1 MNFIE
6 GTSYISRSVRS
17 RLRGFPNKKVLVL
30 EGGGMRGIFT
40 VGVLQAFTEHG
51 FNPWK
56 LIIGAS
62 AGALNGIVYAANQIH
77 IARDAFFSELTCGH
91 FIRISNIFRPE
102 KHILN
107 LDWMTD
113 YIISG
118 DEPLNI
124 KRLRTMACPVLLA
137 ATRFFRDAP
146 PDILFLNSKTDNLSD
161 AMKATAAMPFFYRGF
176 VPYGKDL
183 LIDGGVLDAIPFE
196 KALEMGFEEKDI
208 LVVLTRPKGYRKYTD
223 SFWVNMLYE
232 TYYRDEQYSFL
243 LSALQGHYDAYNRK
257 LDKLER
263 HHSIDVIYPP
273 RHFKINRLS
282 KNEQKIVE
290 GFEQGV
296 SAAKSYLHKK
306 HIRHE

>member
-6 GTSYISRSVRS
+6 GISYISRSVRT

-40 VGVLQAFTEHG
+40 VGVLQAFTEQG

-62 AGALNGIVYAANQIH
+62 AGALNGIVYAANQIY
-77 IARDAFFSELTCGH
+77 IARDAFFSELACGRL
-91 FIRISNIFRPE
+91 IRITNVFRPE

-107 LDWMTD
+107 LDWMID
-113 YIISG
+113 YIIAG

-124 KRLRTMACPVLLA
+124 RRLRTTACPVLLA
-137 ATRFFRDAP
+137 ATRFFKDKP
-146 PDILFLNSKTDNLSD
+146 PDILFLNTKTDDIAN
-161 AMKATAAMPFFYRGF
+161 AMKATAAVPFFYRRF

-183 LIDGGVLDAIPFE
+183 LLDGGVLDAIPYK

-208 LVVLTRPKGYRKYTD
+208 LIVLTQPKGYRNNAE
-223 SFWVNMLYE
+223 SFLGNMLYE
-232 TYYRDEQYSFL
+232 TYYRDEQYHFL
-243 LSALQGHYDAYNRK
+243 LSALQGHCDAYNRD
-257 LDKLER
+257 LDELEQ
-263 HHSIDVIYPP
+263 HHGIDIIYPP
-273 RHFKINRLS
+273 WRFKVNRLS

-296 SAAKSYLHKK
+296 SAAKAYLHTNKK
-306 HIRHE
+306 K